1 MDKRTG
7 AFIVMVHLRF
17 SPRVAPY
24 KIIFFSG
31 EVFLGIFCPFSLLQS
46 KLTIAINPPTI
57 SYIFIIL
64 I

>member
-7 AFIVMVHLRF
+7 ALNVMVHLRF
-17 SPRVAPY
+17 SLSVTPY

-31 EVFLGIFCPFSLLQS
+31 EVFLAIFCPFSLLKS

-57 SYIFIIL
+57 SYIFVIL